1 MTLTNSAPIPLEG
14 SLQKRIKL
22 IPQEGMM
29 IHDFIFTLH
38 YLFAKETVLQHKYI
52 NYT

>member
-1 MTLTNSAPIPLEG
+1 MTLSDSAPIAVEG

-22 IPQEGMM
+22 IPQELMM
-29 IHDFIFTLH
+29 IHDFIFTLQH
-38 YLFAKETVLQHKYI
+38 LFAKETVLQHKYV